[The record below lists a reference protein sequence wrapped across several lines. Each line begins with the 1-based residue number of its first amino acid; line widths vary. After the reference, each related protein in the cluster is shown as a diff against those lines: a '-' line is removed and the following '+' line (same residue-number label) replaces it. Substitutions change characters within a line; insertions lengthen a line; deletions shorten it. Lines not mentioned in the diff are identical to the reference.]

1 MTSKRYAEQGPC
13 AHKYFKMLTHVEI
26 KSSYFCKK
34 LMFPICLVSEIIYI
48 CNQRK
53 FKYLFRRRYFCSI
66 RLAKVKAL
74 TRLYGHL
81 CLIIL

>member
-1 MTSKRYAEQGPC
+1 
-13 AHKYFKMLTHVEI
+13 
-26 KSSYFCKK
+26 
-34 LMFPICLVSEIIYI
+34 MFPICLVSEIIYI

-81 CLIIL
+81 CLIILKSCITFKINDVKTCLPGKQLCITENSKICIA